1 MTYSFTAVAANNL
14 SNTKR
19 QLGLYE
25 FKTLLTSQ
33 AHEISRYMIQ
43 FVHSYIEHNVTIAPG
58 ETYDLENGDDVLN
71 FKQFRVFLDLNPFLR
86 TMFLQALNP

>member
-1 MTYSFTAVAANNL
+1 MILLTA
-14 SNTKR
+14 SNGQK

-25 FKTLLTSQ
+25 FKTLLTEQ
-33 AHEISRYMIQ
+33 AHEISRYMISS
-43 FVHSYIEHNVTIAPG
+43 VHSYIEHNVNIAVG
-58 ETYDLENGDDVLN
+58 ETYHLENGENELN